1 MSETKE
7 LLRRGGEGF
16 APREDIMD
24 SLIRRR
30 DRKRRNQ
37 RIAAGVVGIA
47 VFVAAVWIVT
57 NVSSLDRSEKAV
69 VPAATGP
76 VQTGPAE
83 TGPAETG
90 PAETGPAETGPA
102 ETGPA
107 ETGPAE
113 TGPAE
118 TGPTV
123 APDNSFRIPPAGTA
137 VSTPVEGELIAE
149 AYVGVAGQ
157 IRVYADGRVLSAEHN
172 GGIIVERRLSP
183 EGVELVRQALG
194 ERVHLGYGPGAVR
207 LESLL
212 GYPGLYSGDI
222 RQSAWEDRE
231 GKPYVP
237 ARYEA
242 CFRRT
247 DSPSEVEALLDL
259 LPASAQALLRGSDP
273 AARNPRCLVVTPEE
287 ARSLEEILSEALS
300 SRGDLSLGWDVGVWS
315 LRGGND
321 AQFIRL
327 SPLFPEGRRFFW
339 VPF

>member
-1 MSETKE
+1 VIDERDLVERAVRALVRQKPAFDD
-7 LLRRGGEGF
+7 LLN
-16 APREDIMD
+16 
-24 SLIRRR
+24 RR

-76 VQTGPAE
+76 VQ
-83 TGPAETG
+83 
-90 PAETGPAETGPA
+90 
-102 ETGPA
+102 TGPA

-183 EGVELVRQALG
+183 AGVELVRQALG

-212 GYPGLYSGDI
+212 GYPGLYSGHI

-237 ARYEA
+237 ARYGL
-242 CFRRT
+242 CFRLV
-247 DSPSEVEALLDL
+247 DIPLDVEAVLNQ

-273 AARNPRCLVVTPEE
+273 AAWNPRCLVMTPEE